1 MTKRHP
7 RRTDEEWMNL
17 IRECRTSGLTDKE
30 WCREHQIHSGNFY
43 YHIRRLREM
52 ACEIPESVSGST
64 RAAFQEVVP
73 ITFEEPFPNLPKSGT
88 DMKSPGFDTAIR
100 ITVNG
105 FQVEVSNH
113 AAGETIATTLSVL
126 QRLC

>member
-7 RRTDEEWMNL
+7 RRTDDEWMNL
-17 IRECRTSGLTDKE
+17 IQECRTSGLTDKE
-30 WCREHQIHSGNFY
+30 WCREHQIHSSNFY

-52 ACEIPESVSGST
+52 ACEIPESASGST
-64 RAAFQEVVP
+64 RTGFQEVVP
-73 ITFEEPFPNLPKSGT
+73 ITFEESFPNPPKPGT
-88 DMKSPGFDTAIR
+88 DMKSLGFDTAIR

-113 AAGETIATTLSVL
+113 AARETIATTLSVL

>member
-17 IRECRTSGLTDKE
+17 IQECRTSGLTDKE
-30 WCREHQIHSGNFY
+30 WCREHQIHSSNFY

-52 ACEIPESVSGST
+52 ACEIPKPASGST
-64 RAAFQEVVP
+64 RAGFQEVVP
-73 ITFEEPFPNLPKSGT
+73 ITFEESFTNPSKPDN
-88 DMKSPGFDTAIR
+88 DMKSLPFDTAIR
-100 ITVNG
+100 ITVNS

-113 AAGETIATTLSVL
+113 AARETIATTLSVL